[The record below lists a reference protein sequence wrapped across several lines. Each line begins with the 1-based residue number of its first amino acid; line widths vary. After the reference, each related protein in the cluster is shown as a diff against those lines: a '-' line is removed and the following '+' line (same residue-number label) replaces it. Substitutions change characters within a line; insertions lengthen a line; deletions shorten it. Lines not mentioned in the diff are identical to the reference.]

1 MRNITNNSN
10 SNITHSVV
18 VATARPTA
26 ACTGTKQCWERGGK
40 KSCGVLIASY
50 YSAHSAVT
58 HTTATLYTVSPN
70 MALLINSTP
79 TQGASSPQRWLQRLQ
94 SLQLALQVVMFIDS
108 GWTARVPGPGHW
120 PPCAVMAV
128 MWCRNAM
135 CCYHL
140 FMGRGDIRGHC
151 YGDQATDHRPPSPS
165 PANILLLLRNQLKP
179 DPIKEVPK
187 YYRALI
193 WVSFS
198 YQSRTT

>member
-1 MRNITNNSN
+1 M
-10 SNITHSVV
+10 V
-18 VATARPTA
+18 VAAFNQEKALVRAFSVITPSCEALVSRFSIL
-26 ACTGTKQCWERGGK
+26 QCLLTLD
-40 KSCGVLIASY
+40 SS
-50 YSAHSAVT
+50 VT
-58 HTTATLYTVSPN
+58 
-70 MALLINSTP
+70 
-79 TQGASSPQRWLQRLQ
+79 
-94 SLQLALQVVMFIDS
+94 
-108 GWTARVPGPGHW
+108 GPGHW

-165 PANILLLLRNQLKP
+165 PANILLLLLRNQLKP